1 MPKVATILMT
11 APVTHDVKRFILQ
24 KPRGFRFVPGQGT
37 LVSINQPDQR
47 ENARPFTPT
56 SLPEDRILEFTI
68 KGYPEHHGLTEKLH
82 QLRPGDKLLL
92 SDVFGTIQ
100 YQGPGVF
107 IAGGAGITPFI
118 AILRDLG
125 RRGKLGG
132 NSLLFSNKT
141 RDDIIL
147 EQEFRHYLGDR
158 CTFTL
163 TQERRRGYD
172 SRMVDAAFLRKKVR
186 NFRQA
191 FYLCGPPQM
200 VEAVGAALRR
210 LGAKPDHLVFEQ

>member
-1 MPKVATILMT
+1 MPAAATILMT
-11 APVTHDVKRFILQ
+11 EFVTHDVKRFVIQ
-24 KPRGFRFVPGQGT
+24 KPRGFKFVPGQGT
-37 LVSINQPDQR
+37 LVAINKPGLEGD
-47 ENARPFTPT
+47 AHPFTPT
-56 SLPEDRILEFTI
+56 SLADDRVLEFTI
-68 KGYPEHHGLTEKLH
+68 KGYPQHQGLTEKLH
-82 QLRPGDKLLL
+82 RLRPGDQLLL
-92 SDVFGTIQ
+92 GDVFGTIR
-100 YQGPGVF
+100 YKRPGVF

-118 AILRDLG
+118 AILRQLARDG
-125 RRGKLGG
+125 RLDSC
-132 NSLLFSNKT
+132 SLIFSNKT

-163 TQERRRGYD
+163 TQDRRQGYD
-172 SRMVDAAFLRKKVR
+172 CRKVDGPFLRKKVR

-200 VEAVGAALRR
+200 VEDVGAALRR

>member
-1 MPKVATILMT
+1 MSDIATLLMSEF
-11 APVTHDVKRFILQ
+11 VTHDVKRFVLE
-24 KPRGFRFVPGQGT
+24 KPADFTFAPGQGA
-37 LVSINQPDQR
+37 LVAINQPGLR
-47 ENARPFTPT
+47 EDGHPFTPT
-56 SLPEDRILEFTI
+56 SLTDDKVLEFTI

-82 QLRPGDKLLL
+82 RLRPGDKLLL

-125 RRGKLGG
+125 RRGKLAG
-132 NSLLFSNKT
+132 NSLIFSNKT

-147 EQEFRHYLGDR
+147 EKELRHYLGDR

-163 TQERRRGYD
+163 THESRPGYERRL
-172 SRMVDAAFLRKKVR
+172 VDEAFLKEKVR
-186 NFRQA
+186 DFKQA
-191 FYLCGPPQM
+191 FYVRGPPQM
-200 VEAVGAALRR
+200 VEDVGGIFRR
-210 LGAKPDHLVFEQ
+210 LGAKPNHIVFEQ